1 MNSTPQFKVGDKF
14 RYSRETYEVLTDGHI
29 GNNKRM
35 YLGRSQLD
43 GNIEMFNE
51 SNMHPISSVTFTEA
65 QFEAVEST
73 LKLGLHIANW
83 PIQEIMNTLRRNHS
97 QTEGEAQ

>member
-1 MNSTPQFKVGDKF
+1 MNKTPQFKTGDKF
-14 RYSRETYEVLTDGHI
+14 RYARETYEVLCGGHI

-51 SNMHPISSVTFTEA
+51 SNMHPVPSVTYTEA
-65 QFEAVEST
+65 Q
-73 LKLGLHIANW
+73 IAEL
-83 PIQEIMNTLRRNHS
+83 EIIGNKTGWALAAREIAKTLRRDYR